1 MLVFPPCFDGS
12 PNGQYSSKATHYSGR
27 PQVHS
32 KYACGLPANK
42 VTIKRTLNLWH
53 SSQYHVCKMYKPDPP
68 EKIFSFWFFPTFSY
82 GPYNT

>member
-42 VTIKRTLNLWH
+42 
-53 SSQYHVCKMYKPDPP
+53 
-68 EKIFSFWFFPTFSY
+68 SY
-82 GPYNT
+82 NQKDTELVA